1 MGKTKNG
8 TDHHKTIIIHSAPSI
23 ASIDWKLRESSS
35 AINQNN
41 FPILEHQL
49 YYSESVKGSEIG
61 RISALKR
68 RAVTPNPSGRKNT
81 MHVKTLKNGTQR
93 LVS

>member
-1 MGKTKNG
+1 MGKIKNAN
-8 TDHHKTIIIHSAPSI
+8 DRHKTLVIHSAPSI
-23 ASIDWKLRESSS
+23 ASIDLKLRESSS
-35 AINQNN
+35 VINQNK

-68 RAVTPNPSGRKNT
+68 RAVTPNPSGRKNELRS
-81 MHVKTLKNGTQR
+81 KTLKNGTQR